1 MTESHQPDQTNHGQ
15 WLAFV
20 QAMHPDID
28 PRAVR
33 LMDEMRLAA
42 HALYQVGEQS
52 LADTGLSYAQYRI
65 LVGLLFYEWTGETG
79 GLNPSE
85 ISAHQGTSRNT
96 ISALIRSLEEEGL
109 IERQLDRA
117 DRRRFN
123 IHLTA
128 NGRRLVSDHAN
139 HHMQI
144 ASHIF
149 AGLSEE
155 EQETL
160 SRLLHSIN
168 QRALAVKD
176 RADLADKPGAV
187 IGGHYASSR

>member
-1 MTESHQPDQTNHGQ
+1 MPQDYHTQNGTWRSQ
-15 WLAFV
+15 WLEFV

-42 HALYQVGEQS
+42 HALYQVGEHS
-52 LADTGLSYAQYRI
+52 LIDTGLSYAQYRI
-65 LVGLLFYEWTGETG
+65 LVSLLFCEWTGDQT

-96 ISALIRSLEEEGL
+96 ISALIRTLEEDGL
-109 IERQLDRA
+109 IERRLDQE

-123 IHLTA
+123 IRLTET
-128 NGRRLVSDHAN
+128 GRRKVLDHAN

-144 ASHIF
+144 TNQIF
-149 AGLSEE
+149 AVLSEE
-155 EQETL
+155 EQEIL
-160 SRLLHSIN
+160 SKLLHAIN
-168 QRALAVKD
+168 QRALAAKEH
-176 RADLADKPGAV
+176 ALETATPN
-187 IGGHYASSR
+187 